1 MIENILYIIIAIMG
15 LSFLVFIHELGHYF
29 MAKRAKMKIEIFS
42 VGFGKPIISWMRKD
56 IKWQIGILPFG
67 GFVKI
72 AGMQKEDGKDPYEI
86 KDGYFG
92 KKPIERIK
100 VSMMGPLVNFVFAF
114 LVFVTIW
121 AVGGRYKP
129 FHEYTKKIGYVDKKS
144 QLYDLKVKPGDEII
158 EYNNK
163 PYTGFN
169 DVIYTSITNGKEV
182 DIKGYEVNYY
192 QNQKALFEYT
202 IKTYPDLEKG
212 KDFSTIG
219 IQMPASYLILEDIS
233 NSNALSPVM
242 KDSEIKAKDRLLW
255 ANGEILFSTMQLS
268 DILNSNRAFL
278 TILRD
283 DKIFHTN
290 INLVR
295 VSHLKTPVSFKND
308 LDDYRYFQKIKPSL
322 GELYSLPYSFDE
334 NAKVKKPLNFI
345 NETTALEFSNTRDA
359 YSVPLQKGDRIL
371 AVGGEKIKNGANLFL
386 ELQNPKILF
395 ITQRD
400 PEIFKEVSYKDMNK
414 NFDNNLDIKSLSQIV
429 KFLGTPNQIT
439 KANFLHLLKPVKP
452 ITNQQMA
459 SLDKT
464 TYGAG
469 YFEIKR
475 KIEAMKNPKQQQ
487 EALRHFDEL
496 SKTKVIGV
504 ALSDNKVKYNPNPF
518 KMFSDAFKNIYQT
531 LVSLITGA
539 VSPKYLAGPIGIV
552 QVVKISFKA
561 YGALEAFYW
570 LGFISLNLGFLNILP
585 IPVLDGG
592 HIAFSLFEII
602 TKKRIK
608 MKTMERLIIPFVVL
622 LIGGILFITFHDVLR
637 IVKNYF

>member
-72 AGMQKEDGKDPYEI
+72 AGMQNEDGKDPYEI
-86 KDGYFG
+86 KNGYFG
-92 KKPIERIK
+92 RKPLDRIK
-100 VSMMGPLVNFVFAF
+100 VSVMGPLVNFVFAF
-114 LVFVTIW
+114 LVFAIIW
-121 AVGGRYKP
+121 AVGGRHKP

-144 QLYDLKVKPGDEII
+144 KLYGYKVKPGDEII

-169 DVIYTSITNGKEV
+169 DVILTSITNGKVV
-182 DIKGYEVNYY
+182 DIKGNKVNYF
-192 QNQKALFEYT
+192 QNQKVPFAYT
-202 IKTYPDLEKG
+202 LNTYPDIERG

-233 NSNALSPVM
+233 NSNTISPVM
-242 KDSEIKAKDRLLW
+242 KDSDIKAKDRLLW
-255 ANGEILFSTMQLS
+255 ANGEILFSNLQLS

-283 DKIFHTN
+283 DKIIHTN

-295 VSHLKTPVSFKND
+295 VSHLKTPISFKND
-308 LDDYRYFQKIKPSL
+308 LEDYRYSQKIETNL

-334 NAKVKKPLNFI
+334 KAKVKKPLNFI
-345 NETTALEFSNTRDA
+345 NETSALEFSNTRDA
-359 YSVPLQKGDRIL
+359 YSVPLQKGDRII
-371 AVGGEKIKNGANLFL
+371 AVGGEKIKNGSSLFV

-400 PEIFKEVSYKDMNK
+400 SKIFEEVSYQDMGE
-414 NFDNNLDIKSLSQIV
+414 NFDANLDIKSLNQIV
-429 KFLGTPNQIT
+429 KFLGTPDEIT

-452 ITNQQMA
+452 LTNEELA

-464 TYGAG
+464 YEARYLGV
-469 YFEIKR
+469 KR
-475 KIEAMKNPKQQQ
+475 KIEAIKNPKEQ
-487 EALRHFDEL
+487 EEAWRGFDEM
-496 SKTKVIGV
+496 SKRKVIGV
-504 ALSDNKVKYNPNPF
+504 ALY
-518 KMFSDAFKNIYQT
+518 
-531 LVSLITGA
+531 
-539 VSPKYLAGPIGIV
+539 
-552 QVVKISFKA
+552 
-561 YGALEAFYW
+561 
-570 LGFISLNLGFLNILP
+570 
-585 IPVLDGG
+585 
-592 HIAFSLFEII
+592 
-602 TKKRIK
+602 R
-608 MKTMERLIIPFVVL
+608 
-622 LIGGILFITFHDVLR
+622 
-637 IVKNYF
+637 

>member
-1 MIENILYIIIAIMG
+1 MIENILYIILAIMG

-29 MAKRAKMKIEIFS
+29 MAKRAKMKIETFS

-92 KKPIERIK
+92 KNPLDRIK

-114 LVFVTIW
+114 LVFVAIW
-121 AVGGRYKP
+121 AVGGRLKP

-144 QLYDLKVKPGDEII
+144 QLYEQKVKPGDEII

-182 DIKGYEVNYY
+182 EIKGYKINYF
-192 QNQKALFEYT
+192 QNQRVPFDYT
-202 IKTYPDLEKG
+202 IKTYPDLERG

-219 IQMPASYLILEDIS
+219 IQMPASYLILENMP
-233 NSNALSPVM
+233 NSNVISPVM
-242 KDSEIKAKDRLLW
+242 KDTDIKAKDRLLW
-255 ANGEILFSTMQLS
+255 ANGEILFSNMQLS

-278 TILRD
+278 TVLRG
-283 DKIFHTN
+283 DKIIHTN

-295 VSHLKTPVSFKND
+295 VSHLKTPISFKND
-308 LDDYRYFQKIKPSL
+308 LDDYRYFQKMKPNL

-334 NAKVKKPLNFI
+334 NAIVKKPLNFI
-345 NETTALEFSNTRDA
+345 NEKTALEFSNTRDA
-359 YSVPLQKGDRIL
+359 YSVPLQKGDRII
-371 AVGGEKIKNGANLFL
+371 AVGGEKIKNGRDLFL

-395 ITQRD
+395 IVQRD
-400 PEIFKEVSYKDMNK
+400 PKIFKEVSYKDMGK
-414 NFDNNLDIKSLSQIV
+414 NFDDNLDIKSLSQII
-429 KFLGTPNQIT
+429 KFLGTPDEIT
-439 KANFLHLLKPVKP
+439 KANFLHLLKPITP
-452 ITNQQMA
+452 LTNQELA
-459 SLDKT
+459 SFNKA
-464 TYGAG
+464 YGAR
-469 YFEIKR
+469 YLEVKR
-475 KIEAMKNPKQQQ
+475 KIEAMKNPKLQQ
-487 EALRHFDEL
+487 EALRDFNDF
-496 SKTKVIGV
+496 SQTKVIGV
-504 ALSDNKVKYNPNPF
+504 AISDNKVKYNPNPL
-518 KMFSDAFKNIYQT
+518 KMFLDAFKNTYHT
-531 LVSLITGA
+531 LVSLVTGV
-539 VSPKYLAGPIGIV
+539 VSPKYLAGPVGIV
-552 QVVKISFKA
+552 QVVKVSLKS
-561 YGALEAFYW
+561 YGVLEAFYW

-608 MKTMERLIIPFVVL
+608 IKTMERLIIPFVVL
-622 LIGGILFITFHDVLR
+622 LIGGIIFITFHDVLR

>member
-72 AGMQKEDGKDPYEI
+72 AGMQNEDGKDPYEI

-92 KKPIERIK
+92 KKPLDRIK
-100 VSMMGPLVNFVFAF
+100 VSVMGPLVNFVFAF
-114 LVFVTIW
+114 LVFATIW

-129 FHEYTKKIGYVDKKS
+129 FHEYTKKIGYIDKKS
-144 QLYDLKVKPGDEII
+144 QLYDYKVKPGDEII

-169 DVIYTSITNGKEV
+169 DVILTAITNGKVV
-182 DIKGYEVNYY
+182 DIKGYKVNYF
-192 QNQKALFEYT
+192 QNQKVPFDYT
-202 IKTYPDLEKG
+202 IKTYPDLERG

-219 IQMPASYLILEDIS
+219 IQTPARYLILEDMS
-233 NSNALSPVM
+233 NSNVLGPVM
-242 KDSEIKAKDRLLW
+242 KDSDIKAKDRLLW

-278 TILRD
+278 TILRE
-283 DKIFHTN
+283 DKIIHTN

-308 LDDYRYFQKIKPSL
+308 LDDYRYSQKTETNL

-359 YSVPLQKGDRIL
+359 YSVPLQKDDRII
-371 AVGGEKIKNGANLFL
+371 AVGGEKIKNGSDLFL

-400 PEIFKEVSYKDMNK
+400 SKIFEEVSYKDMGK
-414 NFDNNLDIKSLSQIV
+414 NFDDNLDIKSLNQIV
-429 KFLGTPNQIT
+429 KFLGTPDEIT

-452 ITNQQMA
+452 LTNEELA
-459 SLDKT
+459 SLDNA
-464 TYGAG
+464 YGAR
-469 YFEIKR
+469 YSEVKR
-475 KIEAMKNPKQQQ
+475 KIEAIKNPKLQQ
-487 EALRHFDEL
+487 EALREFDDQ

-504 ALSDNKVKYNPNPF
+504 ALSDNKVKYNPNPL
-518 KMFSDAFKNIYQT
+518 KMFSDSFKNIYQT
-531 LVSLITGA
+531 LLSLVTGV

-561 YGALEAFYW
+561 YGALEALYW

-592 HIAFSLFEII
+592 HIAFALFEII